1 MILLL
6 GPFLVPLV
14 TALLTALL
22 SQHAAMR
29 ARASVLGAAAQLIF
43 AAMLLVEV
51 MQDGRQSVS
60 LGNWPLPYAIEFAAD
75 ALSASLV
82 TIAALLGFA
91 TMVFQL
97 HWNDAGTEAP
107 GLQPLLHG
115 LLAATAAVFLAA
127 DLFNLYVWFELM
139 LISVLGLLVLGG
151 KRRHAEAAFK
161 YFAVSMLGTLLM
173 LGAVGMIYGATGHLN
188 FSALRAAAAQPGLA
202 GAMPAYVGLLVLAV
216 LLKAGAFPLFAW
228 LPASYHTLPAPV
240 LALVGGLL
248 TKVAAYVLLRLL
260 GDVFVATPG
269 VMLEALGWL
278 ALATMLSGVL
288 GAAYHWDVRRILAFH
303 IVSQIGYL
311 LLGIALATPTAAA
324 GTVFFLFHN
333 ILVKANLFLIA
344 GLMWAATGHYD
355 LRRMGGL
362 YRARPLLAGL
372 FLVSAFSLVGVPPTM
387 GFWGKFMLIKEA
399 FGQGRYLWGGTALA
413 AGLLTLY
420 SMSKIWMEGFWKP
433 HPTQQPDDA
442 PAQLQLTS
450 TPLPFTAY
458 ATVVLLSLIM
468 LLMGMYPDPFI
479 RYVDAATA
487 GFGTG
492 AVR

>member
-1 MILLL
+1 MLVLS
-6 GPFLVPLV
+6 PFLVPLV

-22 SQHAAMR
+22 ARHPAMR
-29 ARASVLGAAAQLIF
+29 ARVSVLGGAAQLIF

-51 MQDGRQSVS
+51 VQAGRHSVA

-75 ALSASLV
+75 ALSVSLV
-82 TIAALLGFA
+82 MIAALLGFA
-91 TMVFQL
+91 VVLFQR
-97 HWNDAGTEAP
+97 HWTETGTQAP

-115 LLAATAAVFLAA
+115 LLAATTAVFLAA

-151 KRRHAEAAFK
+151 TRRHAEAAFK

-188 FSALRAAAAQPGLA
+188 FSALRAAGTQPGLA
-202 GAMPAYVGLLVLAV
+202 GALPAYVGLLALAV

-278 ALATMLSGVL
+278 ALATMVSGVL

-311 LLGIALATPTAAA
+311 LLGIALATPAGAA

-344 GLMWAATGHYD
+344 GLMWAAAGHYD
-355 LRRMGGL
+355 LRRIGGL
-362 YRARPLLAGL
+362 YQAQPVLAAL
-372 FLVSAFSLVGVPPTM
+372 FLVSAFSLVGVPPTT
-387 GFWGKFMLIKEA
+387 GFWGKFMLVKEA
-399 FGQGRYLWGGTALA
+399 FAQGRYVWGGTALTV
-413 AGLLTLY
+413 GLLTLY
-420 SMSKIWMEGFWKP
+420 SMSKIWVEGFWKP
-433 HPTQQPDDA
+433 HPMRQPNGV
-442 PAQLQLTS
+442 PAQLTS
-450 TPLPFTAY
+450 TRLPLTAY
-458 ATVVLLSLIM
+458 ATVMLLSLII
-468 LLMGMYPDPFI
+468 LMMGIFPDPFI

-487 GFGTG
+487 GFWTG
-492 AVR
+492 AMR